1 MKKPGMLL
9 TAAVVAIVSSYA
21 AIMYFSAGG
30 AGQTVTGSAAAFDG
44 DTLELYASDGGGR
57 YTVRLDA
64 LHAPELHEVGGIAAR
79 DWMRKRLKGRRVECT
94 IKSQPDQFGRNIG
107 RCLVDGKDVA
117 AELVA
122 AGLGRAC
129 VRYGRQYLEYEVPR
143 SQQLRVPDYCNPE

>member
-1 MKKPGMLL
+1 MTKLGMALI
-9 TAAVVAIVSSYA
+9 AVVVGGA
-21 AIMYFSAGG
+21 AMMYFVEGPRPKKN
-30 AGQTVTGSAAAFDG
+30 VVGSAVAFDG
-44 DTLELYASDGGGR
+44 DTLEFYASEGGGR
-57 YTVRLDA
+57 YTIRLDA
-64 LHAPELHEVGGIAAR
+64 LHAPELHESRGIAAR

-129 VRYGRQYLEYEVPR
+129 VRYGRQYLEYETPS
-143 SQQLRVPDYCNPE
+143 SQQLHVPDYCNPE